1 MLITGFDKSTGMVTV
16 VDSINGEES
25 YRIKTVNDIYE
36 KQNYQAIVIVSED
49 ELNSW
54 LDGNFEASYM

>member
-16 VDSINGEES
+16 VDSINGEET
-25 YRIKTVNDIYE
+25 YKIKTVNDIYE
-36 KQNYQAIVIVSED
+36 KQNYQAIVVVSED

-54 LDGNFEASYM
+54 LDGNLDASYM

>member
-1 MLITGFDKSTGMVTV
+1 MLITGFDKSTGTVTV